1 MLLTIKDIAARLKVK
16 DKTLYAWAAQG
27 RIPTLKINGVI
38 RFEPEA
44 IDRWLQDCQ
53 MLTERS
59 SLSAKRRRL
68 QSARDV
74 DHLIER
80 ARRAVYTHRGETRP
94 IASPFREEEANGS
107 L

>member
-1 MLLTIKDIAARLKVK
+1 MLLTVKDMVARLQVR
-16 DKTLYAWAAQG
+16 DKTIYAWAAQG

-38 RFEPEA
+38 RFEPDA

-59 SLSAKRRRL
+59 SPSANSRRIK
-68 QSARDV
+68 SARDV

-80 ARRAVYTHRGETRP
+80 ANRAVSTHRGGTRP

>member
-38 RFEPEA
+38 RFEPDA

-59 SLSAKRRRL
+59 FPSAKRRRIK
-68 QSARDV
+68 SARDV

-80 ARRAVYTHRGETRP
+80 AKRAVYTPRGETRP